1 MSVIRGERLESFG
14 EDKATDI
21 GATTLGLLAVNTV
34 SEHWQTARFVIRKMR
49 LDNHQKSN
57 HSSVAVYVNG
67 VYQSTPI
74 RIEIAFF
81 NRLKKGRASH
91 RKNLK
96 SSFDTLIE
104 MASSFITNFEDP
116 LLLDLIFLD
125 LPVSVAR

>member
-1 MSVIRGERLESFG
+1 MSVIIGERLESFG
-14 EDKATDI
+14 EDKVTDI

-34 SEHWQTARFVIRKMR
+34 SEHWQTARLVLRKMR

-81 NRLKKGRASH
+81 NRLKKA
-91 RKNLK
+91 
-96 SSFDTLIE
+96 E
-104 MASSFITNFEDP
+104 
-116 LLLDLIFLD
+116 
-125 LPVSVAR
+125 PVKEKI